1 MLTSCSACGY
11 GKGSKSVA
19 STTVKVAVVPPIP
32 SAIVIT
38 AVKVNPGD
46 FQSWRR
52 ANLRSFMS
60 LGAQC
65 LNWINLCG
73 TPGREQTCDQRNCC
87 KQNRRARKQRRIVRR
102 DLIQLRRNQ
111 APERER

>member
-19 STTVKVAVVPPIP
+19 STTVKIAVVAPIP

-65 LNWINLCG
+65 LNWINVCG
-73 TPGREQTCDQRNCC
+73 TPGWKQTGKQCNRC
-87 KQNRRARKQRRIVRR
+87 KQNGRARKQCGIVR
-102 DLIQLRRNQ
+102 
-111 APERER
+111 

>member
-19 STTVKVAVVPPIP
+19 STTVKIAVVAPIP

-60 LGAQC
+60 FGAQC
-65 LNWINLCG
+65 LNWINVCG
-73 TPGREQTCDQRNCC
+73 TPGREQTCNDSHQN
-87 KQNRRARKQRRIVRR
+87 QYNRRREKQRWVVW
-102 DLIQLRRNQ
+102 RN
-111 APERER
+111 